1 MVIAMEKDEVVS
13 LAGGLRGVVIRCDVG
28 LIWVTVAGDSS
39 DHILF
44 KGDEMA
50 VVGKGKVV
58 VMAQSWSSVRLI
70 RAVSVISAECGN
82 SRRFLG
88 RSPWQEMMSR

>member
-1 MVIAMEKDEVVS
+1 MVVSMEKDEVVS
-13 LAGGLRGVVIRCDVG
+13 LAGDMKGVVIRCDVG

-44 KGDEMA
+44 KSDEMA
-50 VVGKGKVV
+50 VIGKGKVV

-70 RAVSVISAECGN
+70 RAVSVTSDVCRS
-82 SRRFLG
+82 SRRFLE